1 VSVGLETR
9 RARLKMLSP
18 RKELAV
24 TKSLDNYQIH
34 GKKALKGFLGG
45 TWGQDVRLGLRQ
57 DPFGR

>member
-1 VSVGLETR
+1 
-9 RARLKMLSP
+9 MLSP